1 MNHEPSS
8 NPGNALMTFLAGA
21 AIGGV
26 VVALTTPKRG
36 SDLRKDIRRFGGKA
50 KDHLSDWVDSAS
62 GAVEG
67 IITHGKETAEA
78 ATRQGKGKAEDMAG
92 KAEDAWKDVKK
103 SASSAGSELK
113 DGLSAV
119 GRDLRT

>member
-8 NPGNALMTFLAGA
+8 RPGTTLLTFLAGA
-21 AIGGV
+21 AVGGV

-36 SDLRKDIRRFGGKA
+36 SDFRKDIRRFGGKA
-50 KDHLSDWVDSAS
+50 KDHLNDWVDSAS

-67 IITHGKETAEA
+67 IMATGKETAET
-78 ATRQGKGKAEDMAG
+78 ATRQGKVKAEEMAG

-103 SASSAGSELK
+103 SASSAGSDLK
-113 DGLSAV
+113 EGLSAA